1 MVEADLRPHSRRLF
15 NFVVAVAL
23 SAFLVNEVW
32 EVAQMFAYIRP
43 TGASWISEF
52 ARCTRAAAG
61 DVVIILGIGA
71 IGALASGDPAWSLT
85 GKRNV
90 YVASS
95 VLGLVYATLLE
106 RLALAEGRWSYAD
119 AMPLVPLLGV
129 GLLPLL
135 QMVLLPPLSIWL
147 GRRWIIRP

>member
-1 MVEADLRPHSRRLF
+1 MEAVFRSHSRRLV
-15 NFVVAVAL
+15 NFVGAVAL

-43 TGASWISEF
+43 AGSSWMSEF

-61 DVVIILGIGA
+61 DVAIILGICA
-71 IGALASGDPAWSLT
+71 IGTLASGDLAWSLS
-85 GKRNV
+85 GKWNV
-90 YVASS
+90 YVTSS

-119 AMPLVPLLGV
+119 AMPLVPLFGV